1 MYKVTITLYCTVR
14 RGNIQNKSNKNQIEP
29 NWWLYFMY
37 DCVYVAMYP
46 SLYICC
52 LHNCVFVY
60 CICVCVYISLYLY
73 TVGWCALVPDRGGWD
88 KKLRQCS
95 REWPLIRIIRSTTW
109 LTSKWSGSR
118 LGARQ
123 HPLWKPLNILTSVSW
138 GRSILKAACQRFLP
152 DHCRITKG
160 NKASWCPRRCS
171 AFQSLNTITKVS
183 DKPCYNGV
191 RTSGFAGSNL
201 RPDKAG
207 RKEHGPQLQL
217 PTIQDNP
224 GTHRQ
229 MHPYCQDW
237 SNTKSRYICNC
248 CMAGG

>member
-1 MYKVTITLYCTVR
+1 MVGQANLC
-14 RGNIQNKSNKNQIEP
+14 NNNKNIDTRILRKCAC
-29 NWWLYFMY
+29 LYFV
-37 DCVYVAMYP
+37 CSYVGLC
-46 SLYICC
+46 SVF
-52 LHNCVFVY
+52 CVF
-60 CICVCVYISLYLY
+60 CGCGC
-73 TVGWCALVPDRGGWD
+73 GWLMVVLD

-183 DKPCYNGV
+183 VKPCYNAQCS
-191 RTSGFAGSNL
+191 RC
-201 RPDKAG
+201 
-207 RKEHGPQLQL
+207 QL
-217 PTIQDNP
+217 
-224 GTHRQ
+224 
-229 MHPYCQDW
+229 
-237 SNTKSRYICNC
+237 KV
-248 CMAGG
+248 A